1 MEKYYLS
8 QSELGILFECLNP
21 TTKYNLPSLMP
32 LGEKVDVEKLRKCI
46 NEFANKHPGIFTVVK
61 KDDEGGF
68 YKECQKEN
76 IEVPLVE
83 LKEINEKA
91 LVREFN
97 LFDSHL
103 YRFEILK
110 VQKEY
115 YLFFDFHHIIADG
128 NSMKLFIDSLQDLY
142 DGKEI
147 ADEKQ
152 TAFEYG
158 NYEKELLKSDDFKK
172 AEQYFKDKYSGLDAE
187 STIVEDI
194 NDEAIAHNTIKREL
208 KVSNEAIKDIGHC
221 STLSVLWANRVSHGA
236 WPRLSSV
243 YR

>member
-32 LGEKVDVEKLRKCI
+32 LGEQVDVDRLRKAI
-46 NEFANKHPGIFTVVK
+46 NEFANKHPGIFTVVR
-61 KDDEGGF
+61 KDDEGAF
-68 YKECQKEN
+68 YKEYRKET
-76 IEVPLVE
+76 IEVPLIE

-91 LVREFN
+91 LVRPFV

-142 DGKEI
+142 DGKDI
-147 ADEKQ
+147 PNEKQ

-158 NYEKELLKSDDFKK
+158 NYEQQLLKSDEFKK
-172 AEQYFKDKYSGLDAE
+172 AEARSFAS
-187 STIVEDI
+187 
-194 NDEAIAHNTIKREL
+194 
-208 KVSNEAIKDIGHC
+208 
-221 STLSVLWANRVSHGA
+221 W
-236 WPRLSSV
+236 
-243 YR
+243 